1 MVASPNYERLKTFME
16 AARANEGLNAWD
28 PDYKQALRGFD
39 EAVDSLNAY
48 RVSHGFTGVTGDAM
62 DEWVD
67 ASIRRITQYKAG
79 YERGY
84 QSYLNGRDIMA
95 TALSEAE
102 KLSPSLIDAET
113 EAMRDDWFVSVPDS
127 KPGGGLEFMGRRY
140 TTGAAYVE
148 AVEAQANAQ
157 REAPKQSVRSCACV
171 PPPPKPGRA

>member
-1 MVASPNYERLKTFME
+1 
-16 AARANEGLNAWD
+16 
-28 PDYKQALRGFD
+28 
-39 EAVDSLNAY
+39 
-48 RVSHGFTGVTGDAM
+48 M
-62 DEWVD
+62 DKWVD

-148 AVEAQANAQ
+148 AV
-157 REAPKQSVRSCACV
+157 
-171 PPPPKPGRA
+171 